1 MVTVV
6 CLSPSLDETI
16 TLPSLTMGGTNRA
29 SEKRIC
35 AGGKGVNVALMLK
48 KMGEDVRLALFR
60 HEHGA
65 RLLFDA
71 LEAAEIACLPVDAPG
86 ELRVNIKLFDA
97 SSDTVTEVNAS
108 AAPVPQDAVRKME
121 DAIVASCAD
130 SRWLVLT
137 GSMPK
142 GYPQDAYARII
153 RRVRKEAPGCRI
165 ALDAEGEPFRLA
177 IGEGP
182 DLIKPNRHELE
193 MLVGKELN
201 NDEAIIA
208 AAKALVHAGVGTVI
222 VSMDVNGSL
231 LVSAENVLRAGAVP
245 VPVATTVGAG
255 DALLSGY
262 ILLSEAGE
270 RSAFAHGVAS
280 AAARVAGRDD
290 ESDAYLPL
298 VIIE

>member
-1 MVTVV
+1 MITVV

-16 TLPSLTMGGTNRA
+16 VLPSLTLGGTNRA
-29 SEKRIC
+29 SSKYIC

-60 HEHGA
+60 HERGA
-65 RLLFDA
+65 QLLFDA
-71 LEAAEIACLPVDAPG
+71 LEAAGAACLPVDVPG

-108 AAPVPQDAVRKME
+108 APPVPQEAVRKME
-121 DAIVASCAD
+121 DAIVASCMD

-142 GYPQDAYARII
+142 GYPQDAYACII

-165 ALDAEGEPFRLA
+165 ALDAEGESFRLA
-177 IGEGP
+177 IGEGA
-182 DLIKPNRHELE
+182 DLIKPNRRELE
-193 MLVGKELN
+193 VLMGKPLDSD
-201 NDEAIIA
+201 DEIIA
-208 AAKALVHAGVGTVI
+208 AAKALVDDGVGTVI

-262 ILLSEAGE
+262 ILSSEAGE
-270 RSAFAHGVAS
+270 RAAFAHGVAS
-280 AAARVAGRDD
+280 AAARVAGCDGEA
-290 ESDAYLPL
+290 ESYLPL
-298 VIIE
+298 VTIE

>member
-1 MVTVV
+1 MITVV

-16 TLPSLTMGGTNRA
+16 TLPSLAVGGTNRA

-48 KMGEDVRLALFR
+48 KMGEEVRLALFR
-60 HEHGA
+60 HERGA
-65 RLLFDA
+65 QLLFDA
-71 LEAAEIACLPVDAPG
+71 LEADSIACLPVDVPG

-97 SSDTVTEVNAS
+97 SCDTVTEVNAS
-108 AAPVPQDAVRKME
+108 AAPVPREAVQMME
-121 DAIVASCAD
+121 DAIVASSAD

-165 ALDAEGEPFRLA
+165 ALDAEGEALRLG

-193 MLVGKELN
+193 MLVGKALDSD
-201 NDEAIIA
+201 DEIIA

-231 LVSAENVLRAGAVP
+231 LVSAENVLRADAVP

-262 ILLSEAGE
+262 VKASQKGE
-270 RSAFAHGVAS
+270 RAAYAYGVAS
-280 AAARVAGRDD
+280 AAARVAGHDG
-290 ESDAYLPL
+290 DADVYLPL
-298 VIIE
+298 VTIK

>member
-16 TLPSLTMGGTNRA
+16 TLPSLTLGGTNRA

-48 KMGEDVRLALFR
+48 KMGEEVRLALFR
-60 HEHGA
+60 HALGA
-65 RLLFDA
+65 QLLFDA
-71 LEAAEIACLPVDAPG
+71 LEAADIACLPVDVPG

-108 AAPVPQDAVRKME
+108 AVPVPQEAVRKIE
-121 DAIVASCAD
+121 EAIVASCMD

-165 ALDAEGEPFRLA
+165 ALDAEGESFRLA

-182 DLIKPNRHELE
+182 DLIKPNRRELE

-201 NDEAIIA
+201 SDEAIIA

-262 ILLSEAGE
+262 ILSSEAGE
-270 RSAFAHGVAS
+270 RAAFAHGVAS
-280 AAARVAGRDD
+280 AAARVAGRDG
-290 ESDAYLPL
+290 EADAYLPL
-298 VIIE
+298 VTIE